1 MRTTPNSNRITI
13 GLFGR
18 RNAGK
23 SQLMNTITSQNI
35 SVVSPIE
42 GTTTDPVKKA
52 MEFIPVGPVLF
63 IDTAGIDDFGE
74 LGSLRVEK
82 TQKMMHSTDF
92 GLYVIDAAEPEDAEL
107 ERTKALF
114 KRFNVSLIKVV
125 NKIDTVSAEQLEK
138 ARTLHPDAAFV
149 SAKTGENI
157 FQLKEVLIKRL
168 QTQAEDPS
176 LIGDLVDYGAN
187 VVMVV
192 PVDSEA
198 PKGRLILP
206 QVQMIRDCLDN
217 GIKCHVVRDVE
228 LADVLRDLKKVDLV
242 ITDSQAFKEVS
253 EIVPEAI
260 PLTSFSILF
269 TRQKGDLNLMMKG
282 VESLNT
288 LEDGSR
294 VLISEACTHNVS
306 CEDIGRFK
314 LPRLLKK
321 KLNRDLNIEVIGGKD
336 FPVDLKDYDL
346 VIHCG
351 GCMLNR
357 KGMQTR
363 LMFCEESGVPVTNYG
378 TALAWLNGI
387 FDRATEIF
395 R

>member
-1 MRTTPNSNRITI
+1 MRTTPNANRITI
-13 GLFGR
+13 GIFGK

-23 SQLMNTITSQNI
+23 SQLMNTITAQNI
-35 SVVSPIE
+35 SVVSSVE

-82 TQKMMHSTDF
+82 TQKMMHTTDF
-92 GLYVIDAAEPEDAEL
+92 GLYVIDAANPEDSEL
-107 ERTKALF
+107 EKTKVLF
-114 KRFNVSLIKVV
+114 KRFNISFIKVV
-125 NKIDTVSAEQLEK
+125 NKIDTVSAEQLETVK
-138 ARTLHPDAAFV
+138 SIHLDAVFV

-157 FQLKEVLIKRL
+157 FGLKDVMIEKLRTKV
-168 QTQAEDPS
+168 EDPT

-217 GIKCHVVRDVE
+217 GIKCHVVRDIE
-228 LADVLRDLKKVDLV
+228 LAEVLNDLEKVDLV

-253 EIVPEAI
+253 RIVPKTI

-269 TRQKGDLNLMMKG
+269 ARQKGDLNLLLDG
-282 VESLNT
+282 VATLNR
-288 LEDGSR
+288 LADGSR

-306 CEDIGRFK
+306 CEDIGRVK

-321 KLNRDLNIEVIGGKD
+321 RLNKDLNIEVIGGKD
-336 FPVDLKDYDL
+336 FPVDLKDYDM

-387 FDRATEIF
+387 FDRATAIF
-395 R
+395 E